1 MPLAKYSDGCNELC
15 EACTICSLGLRLH
28 ASAIKARF
36 PVFLCPSEIPMAR
49 VTVEDCVEKIPNR
62 FDLVLLA
69 SHRSRNISAGAALTV
84 DRDNDKT
91 PVVSLREL
99 AEGNLKLDEL
109 RESLVTNLQR
119 VITDDDMPDEI
130 QEEVVPLLALEYGE
144 TKAQEMSEADLLRA
158 LQGDRENDS
167 LTSF

>member
-1 MPLAKYSDGCNELC
+1 
-15 EACTICSLGLRLH
+15 
-28 ASAIKARF
+28 
-36 PVFLCPSEIPMAR
+36 MAR

-69 SHRSRNISAGAALTV
+69 AHRSRNISAGAGLTV

-99 AEGNLKLDEL
+99 AEGTLELEDL

-119 VITDDDMPDEI
+119 VITDDDMPDDDADKAP
-130 QEEVVPLLALEYGE
+130 VLAIEQGE
-144 TKAQEMSEADLLRA
+144 TSQKEMSEADLLRA
-158 LQGDRENDS
+158 LQGDRDNDS
-167 LTSF
+167 SSRF